1 MAAAAAAGRG
11 SLFLGPGGWRWSGA
25 RRRRRRRRG
34 LAVPGLQAAL
44 LLLLLLGWAEGGGG
58 GGGRYQVGEA
68 VTVYVNKVGP
78 YHNPQE
84 TYHYYRLPVCRP
96 DRVRHKSLS
105 LGELLDGDRMAE
117 SLYQLAF
124 RRNQSKRLLCELRL
138 EPPEI
143 EELKEAI
150 EELYYFEFVLDDIPI
165 RGFVGYLE
173 ESGFLPHTHKIGL
186 WTHLDFH
193 VEFNGDRVIYAN
205 VSVRDVKPFS
215 LDELRAPVSMAHT
228 YSVYWHETSFPYER
242 RGERLRD
249 SSFFPRTLEIH
260 WLSIINS
267 MVLVFLLTGFVVII
281 LMRVL
286 RNDFARYNLEEEAAA
301 DDFDQA
307 DNGWKIVHTDVFRF
321 PPHKS
326 LLCSVLGVG
335 TQFLALGTGER
346 RVRPRSCFLQD
357 VQSLGVCPAA
367 QRGSSR
373 PNRGLH
379 SQLPACGAVPLD
391 SNAHTDMPLKIVPN
405 SSVPTGAGVGHSA
418 ISHS

>member
-1 MAAAAAAGRG
+1 
-11 SLFLGPGGWRWSGA
+11 
-25 RRRRRRRRG
+25 
-34 LAVPGLQAAL
+34 
-44 LLLLLLGWAEGGGG
+44 
-58 GGGRYQVGEA
+58 
-68 VTVYVNKVGP
+68 
-78 YHNPQE
+78 
-84 TYHYYRLPVCRP
+84 
-96 DRVRHKSLS
+96 
-105 LGELLDGDRMAE
+105 
-117 SLYQLAF
+117 
-124 RRNQSKRLLCELRL
+124 
-138 EPPEI
+138 I

-193 VEFNGDRVIYAN
+193 VEFNGDRIIHAN

-215 LDELRAPVSMAHT
+215 LDELRAPSSMAHT
-228 YSVYWHETSFPYER
+228 YGVYWHETGFPYER

-301 DDFDQA
+301 ADDFDQA
-307 DNGWKIVHTDVFRF
+307 DNGWKIIHTDVFRF

-326 LLCSVLGVG
+326 LLCAALGVG
-335 TQFLALGTGER
+335 AQFLALGT
-346 RVRPRSCFLQD
+346 
-357 VQSLGVCPAA
+357 
-367 QRGSSR
+367 
-373 PNRGLH
+373 
-379 SQLPACGAVPLD
+379 
-391 SNAHTDMPLKIVPN
+391 
-405 SSVPTGAGVGHSA
+405 
-418 ISHS
+418 

>member
-1 MAAAAAAGRG
+1 M
-11 SLFLGPGGWRWSGA
+11 
-25 RRRRRRRRG
+25 
-34 LAVPGLQAAL
+34 
-44 LLLLLLGWAEGGGG
+44 
-58 GGGRYQVGEA
+58 
-68 VTVYVNKVGP
+68 
-78 YHNPQE
+78 
-84 TYHYYRLPVCRP
+84 
-96 DRVRHKSLS
+96 
-105 LGELLDGDRMAE
+105 
-117 SLYQLAF
+117 
-124 RRNQSKRLLCELRL
+124 RLLPLTVFFY
-138 EPPEI
+138 PPQI

-335 TQFLALGTGER
+335 TQFLALGT
-346 RVRPRSCFLQD
+346 
-357 VQSLGVCPAA
+357 
-367 QRGSSR
+367 
-373 PNRGLH
+373 
-379 SQLPACGAVPLD
+379 
-391 SNAHTDMPLKIVPN
+391 
-405 SSVPTGAGVGHSA
+405 
-418 ISHS
+418 